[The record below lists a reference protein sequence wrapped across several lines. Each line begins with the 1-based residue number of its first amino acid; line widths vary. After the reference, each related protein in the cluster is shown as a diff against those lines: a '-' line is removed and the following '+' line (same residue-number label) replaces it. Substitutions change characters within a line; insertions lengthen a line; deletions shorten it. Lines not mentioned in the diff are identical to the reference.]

1 MNNIPKISIVTVCYN
16 CKDVI
21 ERTICNV
28 LKQTYSNIEYIVIDG
43 ASTDGTKEIVERY
56 ANQLTYWLSE
66 PDHGIY
72 DAMNKGIKVATGEW
86 ILFRNAGDYFFKP
99 TTVQDVF
106 EWYEN
111 KGEDLIVG
119 GTRCFGQEGYHDK
132 FYHLQDADVW
142 HRAFIS
148 HPSTFIRLSVQK
160 AHLFPTS
167 YRIASDYYFFQKL
180 MLEGVAVACY
190 DGIVSLFDC
199 ESGISTTQL
208 AYSWKEMLQ
217 IRRQLGAPQHILRE
231 TQNKYRRVKT
241 LQTFVNILRKSK
253 WLYGMYEKRKH
264 QPKNW
269 TPLPNTLTL
278 KDI

>member
-1 MNNIPKISIVTVCYN
+1 MMKNRPKISIVTVCYN

-28 LKQTYSNIEYIVIDG
+28 LKQTYRNIEYIVIDG

-56 ANQLTYWLSE
+56 ANQLAYWLSE
-66 PDHGIY
+66 PDRGIY
-72 DAMNKGIKVATGEW
+72 DAMDKGIRVATGEW

-106 EWYEN
+106 EWYED

-119 GTRCFGQEGYHDK
+119 GTRSFGQEGYRDK
-132 FYHLQDADVW
+132 FYHLQGADVW

-148 HPSTFIRLSVQK
+148 HPSTFVRMSVQK
-160 AHLFPTS
+160 ANLFPIS

-180 MLEGVAVACY
+180 MLEGASMACY

-199 ESGISTTQL
+199 EGGVSSIQL
-208 AYSWKEMLQ
+208 VQSWKEMLL
-217 IRRQLGAPQHILRE
+217 IRRQLKAPENVIKE
-231 TQNKYRRVKT
+231 TQKQYFKTRMYRLFANALMICKPLFRIYCK
-241 LQTFVNILRKSK
+241 
-253 WLYGMYEKRKH
+253 KRH
-264 QPKNW
+264 HIGWTAQP
-269 TPLPNTLTL
+269 LSVTL

>member
-1 MNNIPKISIVTVCYN
+1 MKNQPKISIVTVCYN

-28 LKQTYSNIEYIVIDG
+28 LKQTYRNIEYIVIDG
-43 ASTDGTKEIVERY
+43 ASTDGTKEIVEHY
-56 ANQLTYWLSE
+56 ADQLAYCVSE

-106 EWYEN
+106 DWYED

-148 HPSTFIRLSVQK
+148 HPSAFIRLSVQK
-160 AHLFPTS
+160 ANLFPTS

-180 MLEGVAVACY
+180 MLEGVTMTCY
-190 DGIVSLFDC
+190 DGIVALFDC

-208 AYSWKEMLQ
+208 AKSWEEILL
-217 IRRQLGAPQHILRE
+217 IRKQLNAPNSVIKE
-231 TQNKYRRVKT
+231 TQKVCVKT
-241 LQTFVNILRKSK
+241 RLYQIFVNILKIYEPLFRAYSK
-253 WLYGMYEKRKH
+253 KH
-264 QPKNW
+264 HYIGW
-269 TPLPNTLTL
+269 TQQSLSITL